1 MVKGPALAGPSERS
15 ERLEPLVRQRGKAG
29 FVDEYPTVAEPEKT
43 LKPEIGDRFT
53 PVHGASAPAW
63 AKFEREPA
71 RTTRRTLV
79 LRKTRRVGLKRRKL
93 NQLSYF
99 ANAQKR
105 NDP

>member
-1 MVKGPALAGPSERS
+1 SERS

-43 LKPEIGDRFT
+43 IKPEIGDRFT

-79 LRKTRRVGLKRRKL
+79 LRKTCRVVIEAPEDKTTFILCKC
-93 NQLSYF
+93 
-99 ANAQKR
+99 QKR
-105 NDP
+105 NDA